1 MQLLQPQKEIS
12 CLSEELSN
20 VKSRLATDEAYLV
33 NSKVEINRRSQE
45 KQRLDC
51 RNCWKIFV
59 IIVPLKKR

>member
-1 MQLLQPQKEIS
+1 MQLLQPQKEIA

-20 VKSRLATDEAYLV
+20 VKSRLATDEADLV

-51 RNCWKIFV
+51 RNSWKIFV
-59 IIVPLKKR
+59 IIVPLEKR

>member
-1 MQLLQPQKEIS
+1 MQLLQPQKEIA

-20 VKSRLATDEAYLV
+20 VKSRLAIDEADLV

-51 RNCWKIFV
+51 RNWWKIFV
-59 IIVPLKKR
+59 IIAPLKKR

>member
-1 MQLLQPQKEIS
+1 MQLLQPQKEIA

-20 VKSRLATDEAYLV
+20 VKSRLATDEADLV

-45 KQRLDC
+45 KQRLDY

>member
-1 MQLLQPQKEIS
+1 MQLLQPQKEIA

-20 VKSRLATDEAYLV
+20 VKSRLATDEADLV

-51 RNCWKIFV
+51 RNCWKTFV
-59 IIVPLKKR
+59 IIVPLKKS

>member
-1 MQLLQPQKEIS
+1 MQLLQPQREIA

-20 VKSRLATDEAYLV
+20 VKSRLATDEADLV

-51 RNCWKIFV
+51 RNW
-59 IIVPLKKR
+59 

>member
-1 MQLLQPQKEIS
+1 MQLLRPQKEIA

-20 VKSRLATDEAYLV
+20 VKSRLGTDEADLV

-51 RNCWKIFV
+51 RNCRKIFV

>member
-1 MQLLQPQKEIS
+1 MQLLQPQKEIA

-20 VKSRLATDEAYLV
+20 VKSRLATDEADLV
-33 NSKVEINRRSQE
+33 NSKVEINRLSQE

>member
-1 MQLLQPQKEIS
+1 MQLLQPQKEIA

-20 VKSRLATDEAYLV
+20 VKSRLATDEADLV

-45 KQRLDC
+45 KKRLDC

>member
-1 MQLLQPQKEIS
+1 MQLLQPQKEIA

-20 VKSRLATDEAYLV
+20 VKSRLATDEADLV
-33 NSKVEINRRSQE
+33 NSKVEINRRSQG